1 MMENPKAARAA
12 ADGKAPLQY
21 LDPVMDEDIAY
32 VMEHGALK
40 YGLRNYRDT
49 PMKASVY
56 VGAMRRHLKAW
67 ATGEDLDPDS
77 GRPHLAHLVACAVV
91 IEAAREAGTYV
102 DDRTVKASTPLSDRV
117 HIDGDQQA
125 KAGGGSALP
134 WVAIRAVPGEP
145 YVVDC
150 CGSVLTENA
159 VDAAPLGAIFRRFS
173 DATSGAAGKAQCCC
187 GSYCIVDNA
196 CGDNEDCTGAVK
208 R

>member
-1 MMENPKAARAA
+1 MICLDPHACARNAECLHRDHCFPPRNEITTAVNPKELQAT
-12 ADGKAPLQY
+12 ADSKAPLQY

-102 DDRTVKASTPLSDRV
+102 DDRTVKASTPLSDLV

-125 KAGGGSALP
+125 K
-134 WVAIRAVPGEP
+134 GEAP
-145 YVVDC
+145 IKYNTAAC
-150 CGSVLTENA
+150 KYASSVTCNELSCN
-159 VDAAPLGAIFRRFS
+159 PC
-173 DATSGAAGKAQCCC
+173 SGCR
-187 GSYCIVDNA
+187 S
-196 CGDNEDCTGAVK
+196 
-208 R
+208 